1 MKNPAPYLRQKIGDV
16 LDTNVVYNSAVIPVY
31 GNDEDHDDPLQI
43 VIGEYSDADAS
54 NKENFQCR
62 GSQVIEVISFQST
75 GAKKTVDAVGELV
88 MDLIHPTT
96 KSEVLSGT
104 DFQVLVVGKPSQNHL
119 IEQDAS
125 GGKIVRLILRYNFLI
140 NINS

>member
-1 MKNPAPYLRQKIGDV
+1 MRNPAPYLRQKIGDV

-54 NKENFQCR
+54 NKENFQAR

-96 KSEVLSGT
+96 KSEVLSGG

-125 GGKIVRLILRYNFLI
+125 DGKIVRLILRYNLLI

>member
-1 MKNPAPYLRQKIGDV
+1 MRNPAPYLRQKIGDV

-75 GAKKTVDAVGELV
+75 GAKKTVDAVGELA

-125 GGKIVRLILRYNFLI
+125 GGKIVRLILRYNLLI

>member
-1 MKNPAPYLRQKIGDV
+1 MRNPAPYLRQTIGDV
-16 LDTNVVYNSAVIPVY
+16 LDTNVVYNSATIPVY

-54 NKENFQCR
+54 NKENFQAR

-96 KSEVLSGT
+96 KSEVLSGV
-104 DFQVLVVGKPSQNHL
+104 DFQVLVIGKPSQNHL

-125 GGKIVRLILRYNFLI
+125 GGKIVRLILRYNLLI